1 MTIKNYWEKAV
12 TLQQYLSD
20 TEERISK
27 LEGSNDEEEKTYLE
41 YYKLGMTRM
50 HRVMKTYHP
59 QDDLLKKL
67 NEKEF
72 KGKIL
77 IISEGWC
84 GDASMIVPVINTFF
98 EGKNEVRIIY
108 RDQNLDLMN
117 RYLTN
122 GAMSIP
128 IVLILN
134 ENDEV
139 ISFWGPRPKAG
150 MEMLKKHKADPE
162 NYNADDFH
170 NDLQV
175 YYTKNKG
182 EDIIEELLEKI

>member
-1 MTIKNYWEKAV
+1 MKNYWQQAV
-12 TLQQYLSD
+12 TIQKYLSD
-20 TEERISK
+20 TEERISM
-27 LEGSNDEEEKTYLE
+27 LEGSTNEEERTYLE
-41 YYKLGMTRM
+41 YYKLGITRM
-50 HRVMKTYHP
+50 QRVLKTYKP
-59 QDDLLKKL
+59 QEHLLKKL
-67 NEKEF
+67 EEKEF

-84 GDASMIVPVINTFF
+84 GDASMIVPVISTFF

-117 RYLTN
+117 RYLTS

-128 IVLILN
+128 IVLLLDQ
-134 ENDEV
+134 NDEV

-162 NYNADDFH
+162 NFNAEDFH
-170 NDLQV
+170 NDLQI

-182 EDIIEELLEKI
+182 EDIIQELLEKI